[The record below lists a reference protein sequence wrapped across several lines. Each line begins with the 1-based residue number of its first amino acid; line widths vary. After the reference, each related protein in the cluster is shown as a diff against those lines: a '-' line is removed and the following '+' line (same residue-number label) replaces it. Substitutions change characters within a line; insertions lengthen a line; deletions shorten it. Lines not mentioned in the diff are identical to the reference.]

1 MSFNVRLYTFSKKE
15 NSTKT
20 PLNVS
25 YDTFTCVLKDK
36 SSILHPEIQLNLG
49 LTNDPSTYNYAYIGA
64 YSRYYFIEEWTFENG
79 LWTASLKVDVLATY
93 KGEIQGST
101 LYVLRA
107 AGEYDGR
114 VVDNLYP
121 IKTNCDYDYSS
132 INNPWSVYNCVIGCV
147 SKQANIG
154 SLAYFAMTTTEL
166 STVVTNLQ
174 DNIIDDVTNS
184 TNGFDISDA
193 APALQLSLVN
203 PLQYI
208 KSCMLFPV
216 ALVDIPTLG
225 SSVGNAFIYNW
236 DTGLAARQLRSQPTV
251 TKSYTFDIIKHPD
264 TTSRGNYVN
273 TSPYTKLTLT
283 IPPFGVI
290 DIDTT
295 VTCDAST
302 LYVDIIIDFITGK
315 GSLIVTCN
323 GVVLHHIESQLGIPV
338 SLSQVTRDYIG
349 AVNGAAGA
357 VAGAMGGYASGG
369 AAGAALGSVSGIGS
383 AIQSL
388 MSRANTIGGT
398 GGFGSNQGVFS
409 LDHQF
414 FRPVADDPVH
424 NGRPLCKMKR
434 LGDLSGYMIVQDGD
448 VATLWGT
455 AQEEKEIRSY
465 LEGGFYHE

>member
-1 MSFNVRLYTFSKKE
+1 MQVKFYTFSKKE
-15 NSTKT
+15 NSTKQ
-20 PLNVS
+20 PLDLEPTIYN
-25 YDTFTCVLKDK
+25 CILKDK

-49 LTNDPSTYNYAYIGA
+49 LSTSACPETLNYAQIPA
-64 YSRYYFIEEWTFENG
+64 YSRYYFIEEWTFEDG
-79 LWTASLKVDVLATY
+79 LWTASMKVDVLATY

-107 AGEYDGR
+107 SEEYDGR

-121 IKTNCDYDYSS
+121 VKTDCNYDYSR
-132 INNPWSVYNCVIGCV
+132 INNPWTVYNCVIGCV

-174 DNIIDDVTNS
+174 DRILDDVANS
-184 TNGFDISDA
+184 ANGFSLQDA

-216 ALVDIPTLG
+216 ALVDIPIYPDT
-225 SSVGNAFIYNW
+225 SENAFIYNW
-236 DTGLAARQLRSQPTV
+236 DTQLPGRRLTSKPV
-251 TKSYTFDIIKHPD
+251 KTKSYEFEIIKHPD
-264 TTSRGNYVN
+264 TASRGNYVN
-273 TSPYTKLTLT
+273 SSPYTKLTLT

-295 VTCDAST
+295 VTCDASK
-302 LYVDIIIDFITGK
+302 LYVDVIIDFITGK

-349 AVNGAAGA
+349 AVNGAVGA
-357 VAGAMGGYASGG
+357 VSGAAGGYAAGG
-369 AAGAALGSVSGIGS
+369 VAGAALGSISGIGS

-398 GGFGSNQGVFS
+398 GGFGSNEGLFS

-414 FRPVADDPVH
+414 FRPVEDDPTH

-434 LGDLSGYMIVQDGD
+434 LGNLHGYILVQDGD
-448 VATLWGT
+448 VSTLWGT
-455 AQEEKEIRSY
+455 ATEEQEIRSY